1 MKRHDREHQDHNWW
15 HGRMT
20 TCWGRETSWRGHPDL
35 NQWPGHVQNSGEGWG
50 SGQQCKI
57 CDGGNGWT
65 SRRSGDGGGCC
76 KCSWNSGDGMVV
88 VVELEEDVVMV
99 VWWWRWWSNGWWR
112 VGGQNSC
119 GGGIVGGGK
128 GMNEPTRQWCCKGR
142 LVMVDK
148 ERRGESFGTT
158 RTK

>member
-1 MKRHDREHQDHNWW
+1 MVVLATEQRDKEHPHQNQWPGHVAQCGWANETSWQ
-15 HGRMT
+15 RAPRSQLMT
-20 TCWGRETSWRGHPDL
+20 WTDDNMLRKGKSWRGHPDL

-128 GMNEPTRQWCCKGR
+128 GMN
-142 LVMVDK
+142 
-148 ERRGESFGTT
+148 
-158 RTK
+158 